1 LVIEICQGD
10 DHMPNSTPSTT
21 GGAGG
26 SSANSQTLAAMQSAA
41 TQMQQVLQETTTF
54 NALKQ
59 SLGAG
64 TTAAQS
70 VGQQTPGG

>member
-1 LVIEICQGD
+1 MSGTSS
-10 DHMPNSTPSTT
+10 PGGT
-21 GGAGG
+21 GATG
-26 SSANSQTLAAMQSAA
+26 SSSNGNAATLQAMQSAA
-41 TQMQQVLQETTTF
+41 QQMQQVLQETTTF
-54 NALKQ
+54 NAIKQ

>member
-1 LVIEICQGD
+1 
-10 DHMPNSTPSTT
+10 MSTSSPGGTGATGSTSN
-21 GGAGG
+21 GNQA
-26 SSANSQTLAAMQSAA
+26 TLQAMQSAA
-41 TQMQQVLQETTTF
+41 QQMQQVLQETTTF
-54 NALKQ
+54 NAIKQ

>member
-1 LVIEICQGD
+1 
-10 DHMPNSTPSTT
+10 
-21 GGAGG
+21 
-26 SSANSQTLAAMQSAA
+26 
-41 TQMQQVLQETTTF
+41 MQQVLQETTTF

>member
-1 LVIEICQGD
+1 MTQGAGSV
-10 DHMPNSTPSTT
+10 PGGT
-21 GGAGG
+21 GAAGGG
-26 SSANSQTLAAMQSAA
+26 SSANAATLAAMQSAA